1 MDIKKILM
9 ILGSCCLTTQVF
21 AQSALV
27 HIQGEKGS
35 REAYFANFAIVWDV
49 TPVDKMFGPIK
60 IQQLD
65 TTIVYEHPDKPEFSM
80 LQLQFE
86 CAASNPL
93 DEKNVPQH
101 PDFNAPV
108 NVRVGE
114 NSWMLRREDL
124 KSGVIPAGEWRTS
137 ESPVLLKLHKIACYE
152 DELRSAIIKTA
163 KAKSDLNVFKKEI
176 NKIGLPGD
184 LQLVKQNL
192 SSEFLDFSWSVLWVG
207 EKRPDPSGKWSSRPT
222 KKQLAEYKAKMDEIQ
237 KQFNQMASGMKAE
250 LETNI
255 KQMDSEFDFHKV
267 AADIRR
273 GRKLSRNERHMLTVW
288 EGKTEKDI
296 GVTMGAPIITDAGDL
311 RFMSYGQEFDNRV
324 VVGNMQGAAWEE
336 GLYENCNVQF
346 VLHPDNNNILRVA
359 DVRIWTNS
367 NQIGQVMFAC
377 DGLLETP
384 N

>member
-1 MDIKKILM
+1 MDFKKILFL
-9 ILGSCCLTTQVF
+9 ILTSCFTTQVS

-65 TTIVYEHPDKPEFSM
+65 TTIVYEHPNKPEFTM

-93 DEKNVPQH
+93 DEKNTPQR

-124 KSGVIPAGEWRTS
+124 KSSVIPAGDWRTS
-137 ESPVLLKLHKIACYE
+137 DSPVLLKLHKIACYE

-192 SSEFLDFSWSVLWVG
+192 SSEFLDFAWSVLWVG

-237 KQFNQMASGMKAE
+237 KQYDLMASGMKAE
-250 LETNI
+250 LEANI
-255 KQMDSEFDFHKV
+255 KQMDAKSKM
-267 AADIRR
+267 AADIRG
-273 GRKLSRNERHMLTVW
+273 GRKLSRNESNMLILW
-288 EGKTEKDI
+288 EGKTEQD
-296 GVTMGAPIITDAGDL
+296 VAATMGAPIITDAGDL
-311 RFMSYGQEFDNRV
+311 HFMSYGKEFDNRV

-346 VLHPDNNNILRVA
+346 ILHPDNNNILRVV
-359 DVRIWTNS
+359 DVRIWTNT
-367 NQIGQVMFAC
+367 NQLGQVIFAC
-377 DGLLETP
+377 DGLLEAP
-384 N
+384 H

>member
-1 MDIKKILM
+1 MDLKKILFL
-9 ILGSCCLTTQVF
+9 ILTSCFTTQVS

-49 TPVDKMFGPIK
+49 TPVDKMFGAIK

-65 TTIVYEHPDKPEFSM
+65 TTIVYEHPNKPEFTM

-93 DEKNVPQH
+93 DEKNTPQR

-124 KSGVIPAGEWRTS
+124 KSSVIPAGDWRTS
-137 ESPVLLKLHKIACYE
+137 DSPVLLKLHKIACYE

-192 SSEFLDFSWSVLWVG
+192 SSEFLDFAWSVLWVG

-237 KQFNQMASGMKAE
+237 KQYDLMASGMKAE
-250 LETNI
+250 LEANI
-255 KQMDSEFDFHKV
+255 KQMDAKSKM
-267 AADIRR
+267 AADIRG
-273 GRKLSRNERHMLTVW
+273 GRKLSRNESNMLILW
-288 EGKTEKDI
+288 EGKTEQD
-296 GVTMGAPIITDAGDL
+296 VAATMGAPIVTDAGDL
-311 RFMSYGQEFDNRV
+311 HFMSYGKEFDNRV

-346 VLHPDNNNILRVA
+346 ILHPDNNNILRVV
-359 DVRIWTNS
+359 DVRIWTNT
-367 NQIGQVMFAC
+367 NQLGQVIFAC
-377 DGLLETP
+377 DGLLEAP
-384 N
+384 H

>member
-1 MDIKKILM
+1 MDLKKILFL
-9 ILGSCCLTTQVF
+9 ILTICFTTQVS

-65 TTIVYEHPDKPEFSM
+65 TTIVYEHPNKPEFTM

-93 DEKNVPQH
+93 DEKNTPQR

-124 KSGVIPAGEWRTS
+124 KSGVIPAGDWSTS
-137 ESPVLLKLHKIACYE
+137 DSPVLLKLHKIACYE

-184 LQLVKQNL
+184 LQLVRQNL
-192 SSEFLDFSWSVLWVG
+192 SSEFLDFAWSVLWVG

-237 KQFNQMASGMKAE
+237 KQYDRMASGMKSE
-250 LETNI
+250 LEANI
-255 KQMDSEFDFHKV
+255 KQMDAKSKM
-267 AADIRR
+267 AAEIRG
-273 GRKLSRNERHMLTVW
+273 GRKLSRNESNMLILW
-288 EGKTEKDI
+288 EGKTEQD
-296 GVTMGAPIITDAGDL
+296 VAATMGAPIITDAGDL
-311 RFMSYGQEFDNRV
+311 HFMSYGQEFDNRV

-346 VLHPDNNNILRVA
+346 ILHPDNNNILRVV

-367 NQIGQVMFAC
+367 NQIGQVIFAC
-377 DGLLETP
+377 DGLLEAP

>member
-1 MDIKKILM
+1 MDLKKILFL
-9 ILGSCCLTTQVF
+9 ILTICFTKVS

-35 REAYFANFAIVWDV
+35 REAYFANFAIVWDL
-49 TPVDKMFGPIK
+49 TPVDKIFGPIK

-93 DEKNVPQH
+93 DEKNIPKR

-108 NVRVGE
+108 RVRVGE

-124 KSGVIPAGEWRTS
+124 KSGVIPAGDWRTS
-137 ESPVLLKLHKIACYE
+137 DSPVLLKLHKIACYE

-192 SSEFLDFSWSVLWVG
+192 SSEFLDFAWSVLWVG

-237 KQFNQMASGMKAE
+237 KQFNQMAFGMKTE
-250 LETNI
+250 LEANI
-255 KQMDSEFDFHKV
+255 KQMDAKSKM
-267 AADIRR
+267 AANIRG
-273 GRKLSRNERHMLTVW
+273 GRKLSRNETNMLILW
-288 EGKTEKDI
+288 EGKTEQDVA
-296 GVTMGAPIITDAGDL
+296 VTMGAPIVTDAGDL
-311 RFMSYGQEFDNRV
+311 HFMSYGKEFDNRV

-336 GLYENCNVQF
+336 GLYENCNLQF
-346 VLHPDNNNILRVA
+346 VLHPDNNNILRVV
-359 DVRIWTNS
+359 DVRIWTNT
-367 NQIGQVMFAC
+367 NQLGQVIFAC
-377 DGLLETP
+377 DGLLEAP
-384 N
+384 H